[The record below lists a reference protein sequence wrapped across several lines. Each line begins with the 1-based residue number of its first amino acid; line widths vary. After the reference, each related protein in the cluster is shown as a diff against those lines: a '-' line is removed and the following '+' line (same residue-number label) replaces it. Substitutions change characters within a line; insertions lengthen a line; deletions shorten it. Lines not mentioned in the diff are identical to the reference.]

1 MWMARTGTHAATP
14 ALVLCGAQALTAILA
29 SIVVLA
35 VSGIEAGMAALFGG
49 LVIVAPGVYFAAQVH
64 LRAKAVSAGEALGV
78 FYRAETR
85 KLILVAL
92 GFWIGA
98 SWFGQHFA
106 PLMLTAM
113 ACLAVNG
120 LLLAVTRSN

>member
-1 MWMARTGTHAATP
+1 MRSMGTMEALGRSPAMA
-14 ALVLCGAQALTAILA
+14 LCGLQALTALIGALVAFAVAGGSAA
-29 SIVVLA
+29 S
-35 VSGIEAGMAALFGG
+35 AALFGG
-49 LVIVAPGVYFAAQVH
+49 LVIVAPGGYFAAQVQ
-64 LRAKAVSAGEALGV
+64 LRAKSAHAGKALGV
-78 FYRAETR
+78 FYRAETG

-98 SWFGQHFA
+98 LWFGQHFA

-120 LLLAVTRSN
+120 LLLAVTR

>member
-1 MWMARTGTHAATP
+1 MARTGTHAATP
-14 ALVLCGAQALTAILA
+14 ALVLCGAQALTAMLA
-29 SIVVLA
+29 AIVVFA
-35 VSGIEAGMAALFGG
+35 VYGWDAGKAALFGG
-49 LVIVAPGVYFAAQVH
+49 LVIIAPSAYFAAQVH
-64 LRAKAVSAGEALGV
+64 LRAKAATAGEALGV
-78 FYRAETR
+78 FYRAETG

-98 SWFGQHFA
+98 LWFGQHFA

-120 LLLAVTRSN
+120 LLLAVTRSH

>member
-1 MWMARTGTHAATP
+1 MARIGTQAAATP
-14 ALVLCGAQALTAILA
+14 ARVLCAVQALTALLVALA
-29 SIVVLA
+29 VLA
-35 VSGIEAGMAALFGG
+35 VSGAAAAMAALFGG
-49 LVIVAPGVYFAAQVH
+49 LVIVVPSAYFAAQVR
-64 LRAKAVSAGEALGV
+64 LRARAATAREALGV
-78 FYRAETR
+78 FYRAETG

-113 ACLAVNG
+113 ACLAVNVPM
-120 LLLAVTRSN
+120 LAVTRSN